1 MSSTSTRA
9 TPDLASVF
17 RALGDPS
24 RLAIFRLV
32 CERGAEVRTAEDA
45 RNSVSTLAGEFDLSL
60 STVSHHLRELRNAG
74 LIRCERR
81 GKTVLCS
88 PVPEALET
96 IESFAAGAV
105 GRFPR
110 EEAPNARR

>member
-1 MSSTSTRA
+1 MSATSTRV

-32 CERGAEVRTAEDA
+32 CERGAEVRTAEEA
-45 RNSVSTLAGEFDLSL
+45 RNSVSTLAREFDLSL
-60 STVSHHLRELRNAG
+60 STVSHHLKELRRAG

-81 GKTVLCS
+81 GQRIHCLVD
-88 PVPEALET
+88 PDVVAE
-96 IESFAAGAV
+96 V
-105 GRFPR
+105 GRYL
-110 EEAPNARR
+110 APERP

>member
-1 MSSTSTRA
+1 MSATSTRA

-45 RNSVSTLAGEFDLSL
+45 RNSVSTLAREFDLSL

-96 IESFAAGAV
+96 IESFAADAV
-105 GRFPR
+105 ARPAR
-110 EEAPNARR
+110 EEAPRVSR

>member
-1 MSSTSTRA
+1 MSATSTRV

-32 CERGAEVRTAEDA
+32 CERGAEVRTAEEA
-45 RNSVSTLAGEFDLSL
+45 RNSVSTLAREFDLSL

-105 GRFPR
+105 GRPAR
-110 EEAPNARR
+110 EEAPRARR